1 MRAREEISSDGDDG
15 WDSWRNVSETGRLAR
30 VFSREER
37 GMEERV
43 VKVWEEARA
52 GEGAD
57 TRKSR
62 VAEMGKREAK
72 RREEKRREETRREEK
87 RQRLAGDTGTSIIH
101 VVCLLHLL
109 PPFVVFHDLRSL

>member
-43 VKVWEEARA
+43 VKVGGSEGGGGRRYSEEQSGRD
-52 GEGAD
+52 G
-57 TRKSR
+57 
-62 VAEMGKREAK
+62 
-72 RREEKRREETRREEK
+72 
-87 RQRLAGDTGTSIIH
+87 
-101 VVCLLHLL
+101 
-109 PPFVVFHDLRSL
+109 